1 MEIAFWRE
9 GAGGMPL
16 LLVHGWPETRRIW
29 SRNVAPLAEAG
40 FEVIAPDLRGFGDSD
55 PAPDG
60 HYDAAAQSR
69 DLEAL
74 VRELGHERCVA
85 SGGDFGGM
93 IVYDLALRFPG
104 LVERMV
110 LFNMPLPRV
119 PGAPQEIPRATRQ
132 AADYFIRQGGDA
144 DGLCAELDTP
154 EKRRAYVAGMY
165 GHRVWAAPGAFS
177 PEDVDYMTE
186 PFACAETF
194 RSSIAIYEYAMRARE
209 WSEKPRFAEPN
220 PTPALV
226 LYGPEDHVVPDT
238 FCAAMEAALPDRAG
252 PFVVEGAGHFLQWER
267 ADVLNGALRHFS
279 LPWGP
284 R

>member
-1 MEIAFWRE
+1 
-9 GAGGMPL
+9 
-16 LLVHGWPETRRIW
+16 
-29 SRNVAPLAEAG
+29 
-40 FEVIAPDLRGFGDSD
+40 
-55 PAPDG
+55 
-60 HYDAAAQSR
+60 
-69 DLEAL
+69 
-74 VRELGHERCVA
+74 
-85 SGGDFGGM
+85 
-93 IVYDLALRFPG
+93 
-104 LVERMV
+104 
-110 LFNMPLPRV
+110 V
-119 PGAPQEIPRATRQ
+119 PGAPQEVPRATRQ
-132 AADYFIRQGGDA
+132 AADYFIRQGSDA

-165 GHRVWAAPGAFS
+165 GHRFWAAPGAFS

-186 PFACAETF
+186 PFAGADTF

-238 FCAAMEAALPDRAG
+238 FCATMEAALPDRAG
-252 PFVVEGAGHFLQWER
+252 PFVVAGAGHFLQWER